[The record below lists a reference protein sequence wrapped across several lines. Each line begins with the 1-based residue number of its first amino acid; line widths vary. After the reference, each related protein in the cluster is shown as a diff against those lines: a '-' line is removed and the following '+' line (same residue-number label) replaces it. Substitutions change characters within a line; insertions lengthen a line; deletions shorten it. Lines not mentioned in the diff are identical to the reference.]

1 MRSDQVKITGAMVT
15 MAGALLWLF
24 FSSREAPPKVD
35 WRTHTGLGQVLAEEA
50 AKLVASGG
58 RIVLIARDTKT
69 IRDPAAELQMKGF
82 HEGLRKAKLTLAT
95 TNLIKF
101 DPLRLV
107 RMPSGEFV
115 QLLRQHS
122 EGDVIVSLLGP
133 PVLESQ
139 QRNKLGEK
147 RPRIVAVCSGA
158 MPAQVN
164 LKELF
169 QENLLH
175 TA

>member
-1 MRSDQVKITGAMVT
+1 
-15 MAGALLWLF
+15 MATQSAEQHQLDRLAGNM
-24 FSSREAPPKVD
+24 EA
-35 WRTHTGLGQVLAEEA
+35 VLDLPE
-50 AKLVASGG
+50 L
-58 RIVLIARDTKT
+58 RKT
-69 IRDPAAELQMKGF
+69 IRAEENKAQSAVDLPQPIVTRRYGLADSWTLRTYLDNGGY
-82 HEGLRKAKLTLAT
+82 EGLRKAKLTLAT

-139 QRNKLGEK
+139 CALGK
-147 RPRIVAVCSGA
+147 RSRR
-158 MPAQVN
+158 
-164 LKELF
+164 EH
-169 QENLLH
+169 LLLR
-175 TA
+175 